1 MYKEITPSTDWF
13 FVHDGHNE
21 NAPPVVWHVAAWGL
35 TEEGE
40 VVGLIGAFGRE
51 DGSKGKTPRLIQVP
65 AVPGSYL
72 HLRQLTAAELELATK
87 RSRQQSDA

>member
-1 MYKEITPSTDWF
+1 MTVTVKMHRPFSGTWPRGD
-13 FVHDGHNE
+13 
-21 NAPPVVWHVAAWGL
+21 L

-51 DGSKGKTPRLIQVP
+51 DGSKGRTPRLIQVP